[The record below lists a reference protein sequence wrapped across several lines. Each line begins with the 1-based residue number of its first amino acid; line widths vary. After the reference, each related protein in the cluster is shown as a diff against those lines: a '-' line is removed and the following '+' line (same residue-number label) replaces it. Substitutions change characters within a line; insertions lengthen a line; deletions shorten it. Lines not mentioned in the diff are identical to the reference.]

1 MRQGVCRATLT
12 RKGRVYATG
21 KLPSKL
27 HTRRAVLAGN
37 YTLKVAGKTYP
48 ALVAQGKRR
57 HRPARYAVTRLRQ
70 TARTR
75 QPGTVR

>member
-1 MRQGVCRATLT
+1 MRLVGRRGITGPPLERDHRSRRQGVRQGVRRATLT

-21 KLPSKL
+21 KLPGKL

-48 ALVAQGKRR
+48 ALVA
-57 HRPARYAVTRLRQ
+57 
-70 TARTR
+70 
-75 QPGTVR
+75 

>member
-1 MRQGVCRATLT
+1 MAGRAPRHYREPDHRSRRQGVRQGVRRATLT

-21 KLPSKL
+21 KL

-48 ALVAQGKRR
+48 ALVA
-57 HRPARYAVTRLRQ
+57 
-70 TARTR
+70 
-75 QPGTVR
+75 